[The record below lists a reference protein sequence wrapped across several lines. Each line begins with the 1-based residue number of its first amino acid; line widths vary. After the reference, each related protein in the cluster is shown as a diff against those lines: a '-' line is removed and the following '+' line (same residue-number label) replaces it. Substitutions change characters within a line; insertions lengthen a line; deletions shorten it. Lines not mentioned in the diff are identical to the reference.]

1 MLYVMSL
8 SESPRLTEMKPVVL
22 GNDDF
27 DEDLTHVKEVAQSEF
42 SRNHGTS
49 IVNVSGIQA
58 VQVTPENV
66 SDLYNDIA
74 GTQTQYS
81 SFQCGQVPQSQHNT
95 QEDITQDSCPF
106 SVDTLVHFS
115 RSLPKEMFISKVIKD
130 SSANRERLENVRLD
144 LLERLQQSDGYPFG
158 SKVSLKKRVHT
169 RSGDSVEY
177 KLSQDIYCLVSV
189 VDGADWE
196 DLRPVL
202 NIPRSKKPLS
212 SQNPCDVSFQA
223 VNITEIELLKKAVQ
237 SLTADMVAIKQEN
250 NLLKSEMTSELK
262 SLRSDL
268 KQLSTDISA
277 DLSEVRAFIST
288 NAQSIDRL
296 CDERSN
302 GVANL
307 RSDIRQMKDD
317 LKTMSDDP
325 VFSVNI
331 SSVNN
336 SAEKI
341 SSFDKRLS
349 RLEKR
354 VNSSAAGSSEAG
366 VQPQHT
372 HNAQPSAATQT
383 PAVMPRQRPA
393 VEERQPVG
401 TSNEKQ
407 STQNQPAVEA
417 GSLQQSHV
425 NKTNGS
431 ALVRGND
438 SLLFSRVHLDTQSI
452 TRGKAQETPSPG
464 AQLIT
469 VASNVQQKDCR
480 DSKRNAHNQDISKAG
495 EQPQPVRTVIGH
507 GANQSHMSKDSRS
520 TETER
525 RLSDS
530 KFQNQ
535 IPVYIRGSMQG
546 HKTDTF
552 RASQMPPDRTP
563 ESILSDDIDFTTF
576 VRKRTKRYYIGGF
589 KSSIT
594 RDKLIAYVESKG
606 LTVTWLNIWTSRRS
620 GRAIIRLNVEMTEGF
635 HAIAEP
641 GFWPKG
647 IKCRPWVT
655 KSKYNAS
662 RNTSRN
668 HAQYSPDND
677 YDEYDK
683 YDQVQ
688 NSNEYDWYDEHDQ
701 YADNGLHY

>member
-1 MLYVMSL
+1 M
-8 SESPRLTEMKPVVL
+8 L

-66 SDLYNDIA
+66 SDLYNDIDR
-74 GTQTQYS
+74 TQTQYS
-81 SFQCGQVPQSQHNT
+81 SFQCGQVPQSQHNS
-95 QEDITQDSCPF
+95 QEDITQDYCVRKSGAF

-115 RSLPKEMFISKVIKD
+115 RSLPK
-130 SSANRERLENVRLD
+130 ENVRLD

-158 SKVSLKKRVHT
+158 SKVSLNKRVHT

-189 VDGADWE
+189 VDAADWE
-196 DLRPVL
+196 NLRPVL

-223 VNITEIELLKKAVQ
+223 VIITETELLKKAVQ

-250 NLLKSEMTSELK
+250 NLLKPEMTSELK
-262 SLRSDL
+262 SLRTDL

-277 DLSEVRAFIST
+277 DLSEVRAFIPT

-307 RSDIRQMKDD
+307 RSDIMQMKADM
-317 LKTMSDDP
+317 KTMSDDP
-325 VFSVNI
+325 VRFSVNI

-336 SAEKI
+336 SAGKI

-366 VQPQHT
+366 EQPQHT
-372 HNAQPSAATQT
+372 HNAQSPAATQT
-383 PAVMPRQRPA
+383 PAVIPRQRPA

-407 STQNQPAVEA
+407 CTQNQPDVEA
-417 GSLQQSHV
+417 GSLQQSHSAVYV

-438 SLLFSRVHLDTQSI
+438 SLLFSRVYLDTQSI
-452 TRGKAQETPSPG
+452 TRGKAQET
-464 AQLIT
+464 
-469 VASNVQQKDCR
+469 ASGYIESWGTATAC
-480 DSKRNAHNQDISKAG
+480 AYCY
-495 EQPQPVRTVIGH
+495 
-507 GANQSHMSKDSRS
+507 RS
-520 TETER
+520 WC
-525 RLSDS
+525 
-530 KFQNQ
+530 Q
-535 IPVYIRGSMQG
+535 
-546 HKTDTF
+546 
-552 RASQMPPDRTP
+552 P
-563 ESILSDDIDFTTF
+563 ESH
-576 VRKRTKRYYIGGF
+576 
-589 KSSIT
+589 
-594 RDKLIAYVESKG
+594 VE
-606 LTVTWLNIWTSRRS
+606 
-620 GRAIIRLNVEMTEGF
+620 EF
-635 HAIAEP
+635 P
-641 GFWPKG
+641 
-647 IKCRPWVT
+647 
-655 KSKYNAS
+655 
-662 RNTSRN
+662 
-668 HAQYSPDND
+668 
-677 YDEYDK
+677 
-683 YDQVQ
+683 
-688 NSNEYDWYDEHDQ
+688 
-701 YADNGLHY
+701 